1 MPTNQMKIKKMQSI
15 SDQQKKILDL
25 EKKYFEKIWSICTSE
40 SFESDLKKIEKYIS
54 NNYNLLANT
63 WDLKNKIKIP
73 AERLLRYHIYTKLA
87 DDIIGIYP
95 SAISGDI
102 GFITK
107 DAIISLD
114 AKTIDMIGNKGDTK
128 YLQFENNQSSFKN
141 NGLDNC
147 SSIGYTGVSVDTY
160 LPTLD
165 EYDGKKLPVL
175 TYFLSINY
183 IDDKKTF
190 KLNRSYDSGT
200 VTLKCLPNGELS
212 ELFKKDIVLSFKTY
226 TYYSE
231 KDGYTPI
238 EIGKYDSIKDYL
250 SDERFYELAKDKINK
265 EWKKIKGRTKQGY
278 YCSEKDVAWFPVKRG
293 NSKKNSKYFLEAV
306 KGGNT
311 ARVENKTIKDRFDSN
326 DNKWLGYKTSII
338 K

>member
-1 MPTNQMKIKKMQSI
+1 MPKSQKKIQEMEYI
-15 SDQQKKILDL
+15 TAQQKSILDL
-25 EKKYFEKIWSICTSE
+25 EKKYFEKIWNICTSE
-40 SFESDLKKIEKYIS
+40 DFQTDLKKIETYIS
-54 NNYNLLANT
+54 KNYELLSNT

-73 AERLLRYHIYTKLA
+73 AERLLRYHIYTKLS
-87 DDIIGIYP
+87 DEIVGIYP

-102 GFITK
+102 GFITE

-114 AKTIDMIGNKGDTK
+114 AKTIDMNGNSGDSK

-147 SSIGYTGVSVDTY
+147 KDINYSGVSVDTY

-165 EYDGKKLPVL
+165 EYDNKKLPVL

-183 IDDKKTF
+183 IDDKKSF
-190 KLNRSYDSGT
+190 KINRQNDQGSI
-200 VTLKCLPNGELS
+200 VLKCLPNGELS
-212 ELFKKDIVLSFKTY
+212 ELFENDIVLNFKTY

-238 EIGKYDSIKDYL
+238 EIGSYDSVKNCL
-250 SDERFYELAKDKINK
+250 SNESFYELATDKINK

-278 YCSEKDVAWFPVKRG
+278 YCSEKDIAWFPVKRG
-293 NSKKNSKYFLEAV
+293 NSKKNYKYFLEAV

-311 ARVENKTIKDRFDSN
+311 ARVENETIKDRFDSD
-326 DNKWLGYKTSII
+326 DNKWLGYRTFVVK
-338 K
+338 